1 MRSRFSWQIA
11 LGVVLIQVAMV
22 VVLLWNTS
30 HQIQHSHSQLL
41 LRSAH
46 QQGLLLE
53 AALLPGLVYND
64 LAVLQDVLN
73 RTLGQPDLLYAVVR
87 DAQGRRLALV
97 GEPPILPETLGSNQL
112 IYSNG
117 DLRIIRR
124 IELAGQ
130 HLGFLIMGYSSESTQ
145 ALSQAVQHRN
155 LLWAVVVL
163 LLSILVATLF
173 SLGVTLRLRRVN
185 AGARALRSGQLRQV
199 IAVNSQ
205 DEIGDL
211 AHTLNALAQ
220 DLDHSQ
226 SALHTQ
232 NERLN
237 RSVSHLETL
246 LKGVNAIL
254 WEANPQTG
262 NWSFMR
268 GNPDIIPGVPP
279 DQLCDAPLRE
289 VRIQHED
296 RLKLRTAY
304 QSASAQVQSIDYRFR
319 DMDGGW
325 CWLRDIFSSAHNDHQ
340 QPVLRG
346 LTLDVTAQKQAEQE
360 IRRLAFFDSLTQLPN
375 RSLLYDRMRQC
386 MAHAQRQGG
395 HGGIL
400 FLDLD
405 NFKDINDTL
414 GHDVGDILLRQ
425 VATRLRAGL
434 RESDSLGRLGGDEF
448 VVIVNDLDTDY
459 EQASLQLEALGR
471 KLMRL
476 LAEPFHLGMHE
487 RHCTPSIG
495 ITLFNGENI
504 SVDDVLKQA
513 DLAMYEAKNMGRNTL
528 CFFEKRMQDIVRS
541 RASIEADLR
550 KALERGEFF
559 LLYQPHVG
567 ASGAIL
573 GAEAL
578 LRWRHPEQGLIS
590 PAQFIPVAEQT
601 GLIIPLG
608 QWVLETACCQLAVW
622 DQRVETQPLR
632 LAVNVSAKQFRH
644 PEFIPQLEDLLR
656 RTQARADNLTLELT
670 ESMLLDNTEDVI
682 ARMNSLRSLGIRF
695 ALDDFGTGYSSLAY
709 LKRLPL
715 SILKIDQSFVR
726 DILIDP
732 NDAAIARMI
741 ITLAQTLNLEV
752 IAEGV
757 ETVDQRDTLLDMGCQ
772 QFQGY
777 FFGRPEPVRVLEAML

>member
-11 LGVVLIQVAMV
+11 LGVVLIQVTMV

-30 HQIQHSHSQLL
+30 HQIQQSHSQLL
-41 LRSAH
+41 TRSAH
-46 QQGLLLE
+46 QQSLLLE
-53 AALLPGLVYND
+53 AALLPGLIYSD
-64 LAVLQDVLN
+64 LAILQDVLD
-73 RTLGQPDLLYAVVR
+73 RTLGQPDLIYAEVR
-87 DAQGRRLALV
+87 DVQGRRLAFV
-97 GEPPILPETLGSNQL
+97 GSPPALPEHLVSNQL
-112 IYSNG
+112 VYTNG

-130 HLGFLIMGYSSESTQ
+130 QMGFLIMGYSSESTQ
-145 ALSQAVQHRN
+145 ALSQAVQQRN

-185 AGARALRSGQLRQV
+185 AGARALRSGQLRQA

-211 AHTLNALAQ
+211 AQTLNALAQ

-226 SALHTQ
+226 AALRTQ

-246 LKGVNAIL
+246 LKGVNTIL
-254 WEANPQTG
+254 WEADLQTG
-262 NWSFMR
+262 HWLFMR

-279 DQLCDAPLRE
+279 DQLCDAPMRE
-289 VRIQHED
+289 VRIHHED
-296 RLKLRTAY
+296 RPKWRAAHRNANT
-304 QSASAQVQSIDYRFR
+304 QVQSIDYRFR
-319 DMDGGW
+319 DTQGGW
-325 CWLRDIFSSAHNDHQ
+325 CWLRDIFSSARNDQQ

-346 LTLDVTAQKQAEQE
+346 LTLDVSAQKQAEQE
-360 IRRLAFFDSLTQLPN
+360 IRRLAFFDSLTELPN
-375 RSLLYDRMRQC
+375 RSLLYDRLRLC
-386 MAHAQRQGG
+386 LAHSQRQGRY
-395 HGGIL
+395 GGIL

-425 VATRLRAGL
+425 VANRLRGGL
-434 RESDSLGRLGGDEF
+434 RDSDSLGRLGGDEF
-448 VVIVNDLDTDY
+448 VVIVNDLDADY
-459 EQASLQLEALGR
+459 EQATLQLDALGR

-476 LAEPFHLGMHE
+476 LAEPFHLGAHE

-495 ITLFNGENI
+495 AALFDGKNVGVE
-504 SVDDVLKQA
+504 DVLKQA

-528 CFFEKRMQDIVRS
+528 CFFERRMQESVRS

-559 LLYQPHVG
+559 LLYQPHIG

-656 RTQARADNLTLELT
+656 RTRARADNLTLELT

-682 ARMNSLRSLGIRF
+682 TRMNSLRSLGIRF

-741 ITLAQTLNLEV
+741 ITLAQTLSLEV

-757 ETVDQRDTLLDMGCQ
+757 ETAEQRDTLLDMGCQ

-777 FFGRPEPVRVLEAML
+777 FFGRPESVRVLEAML